1 MAVFAIDNGYFPGMR
16 EFSTV
21 RFVIQIA
28 DSTPSGDKRKIQY
41 SAGPLIKLI
50 RPTSSRTTF
59 WREISPSTKAYGI
72 HMPFHA
78 SRFSIEG
85 SI

>member
-41 SAGPLIKLI
+41 SAGPLIPSLYPNELESVE
-50 RPTSSRTTF
+50 PTPVSKN
-59 WREISPSTKAYGI
+59 I
-72 HMPFHA
+72 
-78 SRFSIEG
+78 
-85 SI
+85 